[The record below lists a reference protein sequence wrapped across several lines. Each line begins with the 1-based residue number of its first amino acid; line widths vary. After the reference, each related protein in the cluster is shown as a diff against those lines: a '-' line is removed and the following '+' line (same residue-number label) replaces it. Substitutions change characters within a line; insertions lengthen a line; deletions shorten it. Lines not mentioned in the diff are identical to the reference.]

1 MTEAKPG
8 YRHGLAETWIV
19 ATVALICVAAVGF
32 LVRVGYT
39 SFTNVS
45 EKVDNLDRRFIAVE
59 KTVDSVHMQVVDI
72 PEIKLD
78 QARLDIRLQN
88 LEAEARSRRYE
99 GDNRDEAR

>member
-1 MTEAKPG
+1 MTEKATFG
-8 YRHGLAETWIV
+8 HGTAETWIV
-19 ATVALICVAAVGF
+19 GSAALIIVAAVGF
-32 LVRVGYT
+32 LVRVGYS

-72 PEIKLD
+72 PAIKLE

-88 LEAEARSRRYE
+88 LEAEMRY
-99 GDNRDEAR
+99 RKHDEE